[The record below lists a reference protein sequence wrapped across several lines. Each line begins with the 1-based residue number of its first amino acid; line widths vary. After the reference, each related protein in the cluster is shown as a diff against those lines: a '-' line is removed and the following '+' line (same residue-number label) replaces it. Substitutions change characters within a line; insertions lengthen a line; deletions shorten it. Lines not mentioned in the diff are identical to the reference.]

1 VPWKNQ
7 ELNALKR
14 GILGGIV
21 EIFNQQDVF
30 MLGGYIMRL
39 KGKTA
44 VITGSANGIGLAA
57 ARKFVSEGCKVI
69 MADYDESRGS
79 AEARKLQ
86 EEGADAVFYQVD
98 VATRESVN
106 SLAEEVI
113 HEFGGIDILINNAGI
128 TRDGMMAKM
137 SEEDFQR
144 VLDVNLTGVFHC
156 TQAFLPALIGRGK
169 GKIINTASAS
179 GLFGNVGQ
187 TNYAA
192 SKAAVIGMTKTWA
205 KEFGPK
211 GINVNAVAPGVI
223 ETEMTAKIPDKVK
236 AQMNALIPLGKFGKP
251 EDAANAY
258 LFLASDESDYV
269 NGIVLQVDGGIM
281 M

>member
-1 VPWKNQ
+1 LAVSGFGS
-7 ELNALKR
+7 ER
-14 GILGGIV
+14 GILRSIV
-21 EIFNQQDVF
+21 EIFYQQDVF
-30 MLGGYIMRL
+30 KLGGYIMRL
-39 KGKTA
+39 KDKTA

-57 ARKFVSEGCKVI
+57 ARKFVQEGCKVI
-69 MADYDESRGS
+69 MADYDESKGT
-79 AEARKLQ
+79 AEAKTLQ
-86 EEGADAVFYQVD
+86 DQGGDAVFYQVD
-98 VATRESVN
+98 VANRESVN
-106 SLAEEVI
+106 SLVEKVFQ
-113 HEFGGIDILINNAGI
+113 EFGRIDILVNNAGI
-128 TRDGMMAKM
+128 TRDGMMAKL
-137 SEEDFQR
+137 SEDDFQS

-156 TQAFLPALIGRGK
+156 TQAFLPVIINSGS

-258 LFLASDESDYV
+258 LFLASDESDYI
-269 NGIVLQVDGGIM
+269 NGIVLEVDGGIM

>member
-1 VPWKNQ
+1 
-7 ELNALKR
+7 
-14 GILGGIV
+14 
-21 EIFNQQDVF
+21 
-30 MLGGYIMRL
+30 MRL
-39 KGKTA
+39 KNKTA

-57 ARKFVSEGCKVI
+57 ARKFAREGCKVV
-69 MADYDESRGS
+69 MADYDEKKGK
-79 AEARKLQ
+79 AEAQKLK
-86 EEGADAVFYQVD
+86 EEGVDAVFHQVD
-98 VATRESVN
+98 VASRESVN
-106 SLAEEVI
+106 RLAERVI
-113 HEFGGIDILINNAGI
+113 QECGRVDILVNNAGI
-128 TRDGMMAKM
+128 TRDGMMARM
-137 SEEDFQR
+137 SEEDFQQ

-156 TQAFLPALIGRGK
+156 TQAFLPALMDSGK

-205 KEFGPK
+205 KEFGSK

-258 LFLASDESDYV
+258 LFLASDESDYI
-269 NGIVLQVDGGIM
+269 NGVVLQVDGGIM

>member
-1 VPWKNQ
+1 
-7 ELNALKR
+7 
-14 GILGGIV
+14 
-21 EIFNQQDVF
+21 
-30 MLGGYIMRL
+30 MRL
-39 KGKTA
+39 KNKTA

-57 ARKFVSEGCKVI
+57 AKKFASEGCRVV
-69 MADYDESRGS
+69 MVDFDEGKGA
-79 AEARKLQ
+79 AEAQALR
-86 EEGADAVFYQVD
+86 DAGNNAAFFQVD
-98 VATRESVN
+98 IANRESVN
-106 SLAEEVI
+106 SLAEKVTE
-113 HEFGGIDILINNAGI
+113 EYGSIDILVNNAGI
-128 TRDGMMAKM
+128 TRDGLM
-137 SEEDFQR
+137 SKLTEEDFQK

-156 TQAFLPALIGRGK
+156 TQAFLPALVRSGK

-205 KEFGPK
+205 KEFGSK

-223 ETEMTAKIPDKVK
+223 ETDMTAKIPDKVK
-236 AQMNALIPLGKFGKP
+236 AQMNALIPLGRFGKA

>member
-1 VPWKNQ
+1 
-7 ELNALKR
+7 
-14 GILGGIV
+14 
-21 EIFNQQDVF
+21 
-30 MLGGYIMRL
+30 MRL
-39 KGKTA
+39 RNKTA

-57 ARKFVSEGCKVI
+57 AKKFAQEGCKVI
-69 MADYDESRGS
+69 MADFDENKGA
-79 AEARKLQ
+79 AEARALK
-86 EEGADAVFYQVD
+86 EAGVDAVFYQID
-98 VATRESVN
+98 VASRESVD
-106 SLAEEVI
+106 SFAGRVIEEY
-113 HEFGGIDILINNAGI
+113 GSIDILVNNAGI
-128 TRDGMMAKM
+128 TRDGLMSKM
-137 SEEDFQR
+137 REEDFQK

-156 TQAFLPALIGRGK
+156 TQALLPALMVSGK
-169 GKIINTASAS
+169 GKIINTTSAS

-205 KEFGPK
+205 KEFGSK

-223 ETEMTAKIPDKVK
+223 ETDMTAQIPDKVK
-236 AQMNALIPLGKFGKP
+236 AQMNALIPLGRFGKA